1 MTNLSRLPT
10 GRGWIIAVA
19 VASVIAAYAL
29 YFPWADGPYFDDWS
43 SFNSLSLVVRSNIL
57 HYGRFPVHNPW
68 VCGGL
73 DLMTNPQN
81 RVFSPFLLA
90 DLVLPPQWANLCT
103 LMIYGT
109 VGFIGCF
116 WLLTALGCGRGAALI
131 GSILFVNGSW
141 FALHYAEGHIPYGA
155 MQLVPLMMFLGARLG
170 NHRHLIALA
179 LAECLFLLD
188 GAIYMFIFTLFM
200 LATMLAIGMVPLTE
214 LKAAVQRPWKLVL
227 VVAAAAL
234 VASPKLWPVVANIAS
249 RQPEID
255 FYGMPLNLIAKA
267 LFYPFQTLSTPMAEY
282 APYYF
287 HEYGCYLSVLGL
299 ALIVVVAVRSWSF
312 ARTHAKYVI
321 AALFWF
327 WIGSGRLSLFNPWH
341 LEQWTPLLNNVHVQS
356 RLLLFLFIFF
366 VILVA
371 KALNAVKSRTMF
383 AVLGTLLV
391 AESLVVRNYPMTER
405 PPHFEDLPQSTLITN
420 TTIATTVESA
430 WTPQHYLRGNT
441 GTAECYEPSFRPSQ
455 IRIKSANH
463 PDYRGEVYPLDSGAG
478 VARLQSYTPGS
489 IVIHYELT
497 TPTRLELNTNALF
510 GWRVVS
516 GNATV
521 QGRGAE
527 LLIVEPKDLGGIIE
541 LQYWPAAM
549 PWLFMAF
556 ATGLALF
563 TWQWQQARHMTVRR
577 DNAMQ
582 HNSAA
587 RFV

>member
-1 MTNLSRLPT
+1 MTNSHRPRT
-10 GRGWIIAVA
+10 GRGGLIAVA

-29 YFPWADGPYFDDWS
+29 YFPRADGPYFDDWS
-43 SFNSLSLVVRSNIL
+43 SFNSLSLEVRSNVL

-81 RVFSPFLLA
+81 RVFSPFFLA
-90 DLVLPPQWANLCT
+90 DLALPPQWANLCA
-103 LMIYGT
+103 LMLYGT

-116 WLLTALGCGRGAALI
+116 WLLMALGCGRGTALI

-155 MQLVPLMMFLGARLG
+155 MQLVPLMMFLGTKLG
-170 NHRHLIALA
+170 SRRYLITLA

-200 LATMLAIGMVPLTE
+200 LATMLTTGMIPLAE
-214 LKAAVQRPWKLVL
+214 LKAALQRHWELAL
-227 VVAAAAL
+227 VVAAA
-234 VASPKLWPVVANIAS
+234 VFTASPKLWPVVANISA

-255 FYGMPLNLIAKA
+255 FYGMPLSLVAKA
-267 LFYPFQTLSTPMAEY
+267 LFYPFQTLNTPMAEHP
-282 APYYF
+282 PYYF
-287 HEYGCYLSVLGL
+287 HEYGCYLSALGL
-299 ALIVVVAVRSWSF
+299 ALIVAVAARSWSF
-312 ARTHAKYVI
+312 ARIHVKYVI

-327 WIGSGRLSLFNPWH
+327 WVGSGRLSALNPWH
-341 LEQWTPLLNNVHVQS
+341 LEQWIPLLNNAHVQS
-356 RLLLFLFIFF
+356 RLFLFLFTFF

-371 KALNAVKSRTMF
+371 KALNAVKSRTVF
-383 AVLGTLLV
+383 AVLGVLLV
-391 AESLVVRNYPMTER
+391 TESLVVRNYPMTER
-405 PPHFEDLPQSTLITN
+405 PPHFEDLPQTALITS
-420 TTIATTVESA
+420 TTVATTGEYA

-441 GTAECYEPSFRPSQ
+441 GTAECYEPSFRPLQ
-455 IRIKSANH
+455 IKSANH
-463 PDYRGEVYPLDSGAG
+463 PDYRGEVYPLDPGAG

-489 IVIHYELT
+489 IIIRYELT

-527 LLIVEPKDLGGIIE
+527 LLVVEPQDLGGVIE

-549 PWLFMAF
+549 PWLFVAF
-556 ATGLALF
+556 AAGLTLF
-563 TWQWQQARHMTVRR
+563 TWLWRQAPAR
-577 DNAMQ
+577 DRV
-582 HNSAA
+582 A
-587 RFV
+587 R